1 MYVSQGTEY
10 GISYDGYGSR
20 DGTGTDDFWKYDDG
34 TERVRNNFEKI
45 GTET

>member
-34 TERVRNNFEKI
+34 N
-45 GTET
+45 GTGIDYF

>member
-1 MYVSQGTEY
+1 MYVLQGTEY

-34 TERVRNNFEKI
+34 N
-45 GTET
+45 GTGTDYF